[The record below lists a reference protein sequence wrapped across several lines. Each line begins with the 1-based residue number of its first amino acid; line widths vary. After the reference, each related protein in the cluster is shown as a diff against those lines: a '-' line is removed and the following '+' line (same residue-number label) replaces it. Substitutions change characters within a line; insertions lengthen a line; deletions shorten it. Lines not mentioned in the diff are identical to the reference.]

1 MAMKKMVKYII
12 ADILRSKIM
21 IVYTLVLLAIS
32 FSVFSIEDNPAKG
45 ILSLLNIILFIVP
58 LVSIIFS
65 TIYIYNS
72 SEFIELLVS
81 QPLQRKS
88 IWLSMFTGLAASL
101 SLAFLLGAGLPIL
114 FYAWSLTGLIML
126 CSGILLSI
134 VFVAISM
141 LASVKIRDKAKGIG
155 TAIMLWLYFSMLFD
169 TLVLFLLFQFS
180 DYPIEKGMVGLTA
193 LNPIDLSRVLILLR
207 IDVSAMMGYTGAVFQ
222 SFFGSQSGMLIA
234 LTIMM
239 AWIAVPLG
247 ISTVKFKRKDL

>member
-1 MAMKKMVKYII
+1 MKKMVRYII
-12 ADILRSKIM
+12 ADILRSRIM
-21 IVYTLVLLAIS
+21 IVYTIVLLAIS

-81 QPLQRKS
+81 QPLQRRS
-88 IWLSMFTGLAASL
+88 IWLSMFAGLAISL
-101 SLAFLLGAGLPIL
+101 SLAFLLGAGVAIL

-126 CSGILLSI
+126 CSGILLSV
-134 VFVAISM
+134 VFVAIAM
-141 LASVKIRDKAKGIG
+141 LASVNIRDKAKGIG

-169 TLVLFLLFQFS
+169 TIVLFLLFQFS
-180 DYPIEKGMVGLTA
+180 DYPIEKAMVGLTA
-193 LNPIDLSRVLILLR
+193 LNPIDLSRVMMLLR

-222 SFFGSQSGMLIA
+222 HFFGNSIGMLIA
-234 LTIMM
+234 LAIMIS
-239 AWIAVPLG
+239 WIALPLS
-247 ISTVKFKRKDL
+247 ISTIKFKNKDL